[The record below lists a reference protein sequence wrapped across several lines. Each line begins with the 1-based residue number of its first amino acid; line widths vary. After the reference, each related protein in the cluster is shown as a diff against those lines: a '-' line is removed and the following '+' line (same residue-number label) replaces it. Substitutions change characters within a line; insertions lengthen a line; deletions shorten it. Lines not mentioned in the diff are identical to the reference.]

1 MWELTSSPFA
11 FVCDEFKSY
20 LVGFGT
26 LFWPLKLAKL
36 FYIPFYPCFTGLF
49 HITFLCCL
57 INRVQTSCLLI
68 PLHENSVLQHS
79 EKVFF
84 LQVCLAGK
92 KLKWGKEG
100 LKKEEIIGILNLRLL
115 LLLFF
120 CNFCQNLPP
129 SPLKTSNINV

>member
-100 LKKEEIIGILNLRLL
+100 LKKKKLSGFWISDYYCCFFSAIFAKTCHLL
-115 LLLFF
+115 HSK
-120 CNFCQNLPP
+120 PA
-129 SPLKTSNINV
+129 I